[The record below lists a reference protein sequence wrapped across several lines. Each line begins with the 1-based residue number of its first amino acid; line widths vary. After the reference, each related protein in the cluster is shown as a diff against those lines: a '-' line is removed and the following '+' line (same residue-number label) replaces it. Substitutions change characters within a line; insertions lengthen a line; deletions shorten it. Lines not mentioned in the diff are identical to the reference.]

1 MLSGLITYIHHQGG
15 MRLAR
20 HGPLS
25 TFIWKSKILTAA
37 MNRLSAQVSIPA
49 CHAGDPGLIPD
60 NGAINTLLDFPCSYF
75 LVHFFFIQIC
85 SRRNPV
91 CQKAHRIVK
100 YLKLKWMNLS
110 IELRELV

>member
-37 MNRLSAQVSIPA
+37 MNRLSAQ
-49 CHAGDPGLIPD
+49 G
-60 NGAINTLLDFPCSYF
+60 
-75 LVHFFFIQIC
+75 
-85 SRRNPV
+85 NPV
-91 CQKAHRIVK
+91 CRKAHQIVK
-100 YLKLKWMNLS
+100 YLKIKMDEFEYRTQGNKSKTGLNS
-110 IELRELV
+110 EIRHC